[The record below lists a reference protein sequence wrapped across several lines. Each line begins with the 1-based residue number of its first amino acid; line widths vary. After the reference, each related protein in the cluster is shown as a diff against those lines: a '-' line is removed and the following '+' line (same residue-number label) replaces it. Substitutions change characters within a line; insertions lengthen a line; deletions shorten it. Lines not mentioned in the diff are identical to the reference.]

1 MNISPKP
8 KSKNQFSS
16 IKEANWQK
24 VEKLK
29 EDIPSENIK
38 VFENNLEE
46 ASSTRTHLDSSM

>member
-46 ASSTRTHLDSSM
+46 ASSTRTHL